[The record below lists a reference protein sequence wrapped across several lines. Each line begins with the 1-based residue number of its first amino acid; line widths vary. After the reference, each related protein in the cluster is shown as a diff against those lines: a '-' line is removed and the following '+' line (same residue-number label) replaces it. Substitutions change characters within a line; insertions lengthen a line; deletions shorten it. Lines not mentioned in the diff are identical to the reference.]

1 MKWYEVGEQKCLLGQ
16 LQRWGSF
23 IRSAPHPSGPLHGK
37 TASHWVTKWQS
48 RQKALAQSALSPYL
62 VTTSDGNFGASEH
75 CRPSHPRAIHH
86 YEEACLSRVLANTL
100 QHTGAKAFT
109 VSYVFSRGLQIPRM
123 PPGQVRPKVRSGE
136 NDPLLLTSALEPC
149 WTYHDG
155 LGSILWMRQFLHT
168 TITVE
173 HYNFDLPIPPPHPSC
188 CSHPYTSLYCS

>member
-48 RQKALAQSALSPYL
+48 RQKALAQSALSPHL

-109 VSYVFSRGLQIPRM
+109 VSYVFSRGLQIPANASRA
-123 PPGQVRPKVRSGE
+123 G
-136 NDPLLLTSALEPC
+136 SAKSPIRRKQSSSSDFRARAML
-149 WTYHDG
+149 
-155 LGSILWMRQFLHT
+155 
-168 TITVE
+168 
-173 HYNFDLPIPPPHPSC
+173 DLSRW
-188 CSHPYTSLYCS
+188 SW